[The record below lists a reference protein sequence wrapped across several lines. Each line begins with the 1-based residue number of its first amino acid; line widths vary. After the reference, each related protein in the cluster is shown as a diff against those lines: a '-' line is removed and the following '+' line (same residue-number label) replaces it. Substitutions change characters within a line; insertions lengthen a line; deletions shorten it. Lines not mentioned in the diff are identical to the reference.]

1 MTTVTSSSNGTNKLW
16 YCTNERLRREFFHTS
31 ASISPIQLH
40 PEESDNS
47 QESITS
53 EEKTKLRNEEL
64 DNRVHHQS
72 DKEVVLDEIDNV
84 IIINNSSTINSGSII
99 LPLKNLKIDFQDD
112 QHDDRSNDQLNDIQE
127 ANDGEENE
135 SDDEEQK
142 DLEEKNYV
150 KKRKSNSRNRSC
162 VKSKSAKYILEEN
175 EVEVEEEKKYANK
188 RKFNSH
194 NNSQSKTQAF
204 KKITRSS
211 TKATKRFIIQPSR
224 PSRKS
229 TRKSKD
235 TLNGKESSGQDFK
248 GRDIIVPNDELDE
261 SMDFNCDLDQLLLEG
276 NFLVKYFEDMT
287 YSVVECKGL
296 KHFKLDNEPYL
307 TFVKKAGFLEHI
319 GVFRAL
325 KCIQN
330 NGEPFKGFKWD
341 YWKNPLGRSKD
352 NEQSETN
359 HRITTITTSNRSI
372 SRSFAASKTA
382 TRRYIN
388 KDSTQIKVF
397 SDIPPLS
404 SSIRSNKKKANFNNS
419 GHNLHSSKSRLSTRS
434 SSLHHSN
441 NKNKESSRTFSNNKG
456 KHIFSKPSSSSSSYS
471 VNTNKSNNNKER
483 HSNISLYSESEK
495 ATSIRHKSS
504 NSSAPKSHKL
514 RYVSEIDLMDED
526 TKTETYSDVT
536 IEDQNHHYHHYSTSI
551 LTPQIPIENLSEKAR
566 INIARFNFKD
576 PGLDKESK
584 EKLYEEAEDELRSLS
599 KEYRRLMKELK
610 KLEKELFTK
619 KIQKSHNINDENEG
633 DDEESYTNER
643 VE

>member
-53 EEKTKLRNEEL
+53 EEKTKLRK
-64 DNRVHHQS
+64 S

-248 GRDIIVPNDELDE
+248 GRDIVFVDPLDKNASFWWPAMIVPNDELDE

-434 SSLHHSN
+434 SISMVNPHNHQKQERN
-441 NKNKESSRTFSNNKG
+441 NHKYLKR
-456 KHIFSKPSSSSSSYS
+456 
-471 VNTNKSNNNKER
+471 R

-495 ATSIRHKSS
+495 AT
-504 NSSAPKSHKL
+504 KL
-514 RYVSEIDLMDED
+514 FD
-526 TKTETYSDVT
+526 
-536 IEDQNHHYHHYSTSI
+536 EDQNHHYHHYSTSI

-643 VE
+643 

>member
-53 EEKTKLRNEEL
+53 EEKTN
-64 DNRVHHQS
+64 
-72 DKEVVLDEIDNV
+72 
-84 IIINNSSTINSGSII
+84 TINSGSII

-248 GRDIIVPNDELDE
+248 GRDIVFVDPLDKNASFWWPAMIVPNDELDE

-526 TKTETYSDVT
+526 TKTETYSD
-536 IEDQNHHYHHYSTSI
+536 
-551 LTPQIPIENLSEKAR
+551 AR